1 MGGIYTYAYNILG
14 MAFYKMNINN
24 KAIESFQKAILLKND
39 CSDAYYNLAIVLNK
53 IGNKTE
59 SRKLFE
65 KSSKIKQPIDDDFN
79 NP

>member
-1 MGGIYTYAYNILG
+1 
-14 MAFYKMNINN
+14 MAFFKMNINN

-39 CSDAYYNLAIVLNK
+39 FSDAYYNLAIVLNK

-65 KSSKIKQPIDDDFN
+65 KSRKIKQPIDDDFN